1 MSHQSAPSHRLTE
14 SAPGTI
20 LGVMMALMWI
30 ASMSMADSNPC
41 TILPFLW
48 GFMAVILI
56 TICCTLRHYKIV
68 RLPLTAWLSLAI
80 GAYFLVRAMT
90 GFSLTD
96 NWTDTGLIIFAFMF
110 YLVGIYT
117 GQSADTRSYTIILS
131 SAIVLNLISM
141 YFMQDR
147 NLSLHWLGRADVS
160 LLGPNGRNVTLFAY
174 KNFAALFLALSG
186 SLLLWQHLWCKDKRP
201 TKLLPLA
208 LALGAIV
215 ASFFCGSRVIWFV
228 VPLLF
233 AGGWVL
239 WLVLSLYDEA
249 PIGWG
254 IIGGG
259 MLILTGV
266 LIAVYDFIFGHTLA
280 QALVDI
286 DSHLRYLIWD
296 NVLRATHE
304 APLHGFGA
312 GGALWE
318 IVTRYKEWQLPN
330 YAHNEYVQVWADY
343 GLIGLVL
350 MLLLLLLHTICG
362 FRALADDNIP
372 RGRRTKTAM
381 ALLTLAALAGCA
393 ISDYVW
399 HSHALL
405 AMGAYACGVLAS
417 PIPGSSGHIFSR
429 HNWAPGHQPRNHRV
443 HAEPACRRVI
453 LSALALALA
462 ALMGK
467 LCCTFYRPWIT
478 QWKYD
483 GMVAAGADTAQRR
496 ELLQEITP
504 LYPHSRIAD
513 HYISLAPTTAPDW
526 QNYEKMLRHIL
537 QANPRQLF
545 TASILAQTLGKQ
557 QRYEEAEIVFRR
569 YYPGDGPDNLPLSS
583 WATFYTANMQ
593 KWGQAELA
601 RGNLGKALSLLN
613 YADQIARR
621 TGYLPGA
628 RYRSGI
634 RTWTQDGTPEQRLFL
649 KRCRNDLATLRAINP
664 EQDHSWKYPFP
675 GTDKPALYQ
684 RYQKKQ
690 K

>member
-215 ASFFCGSRVIWFV
+215 ASFFCGSRVVWFV

-318 IVTRYKEWQLPN
+318 IVTWYKEWQLPN

-350 MLLLLLLHTICG
+350 MLLLLLPDGNALGHFSGKEGVFLLGAGFTLFHELYGKGKAQSPGKEGVFQHLGLFRLHLDAG
-362 FRALADDNIP
+362 VALPDLIV
-372 RGRRTKTAM
+372 GVF
-381 ALLTLAALAGCA
+381 LL
-393 ISDYVW
+393 
-399 HSHALL
+399 
-405 AMGAYACGVLAS
+405 
-417 PIPGSSGHIFSR
+417 
-429 HNWAPGHQPRNHRV
+429 
-443 HAEPACRRVI
+443 
-453 LSALALALA
+453 
-462 ALMGK
+462 
-467 LCCTFYRPWIT
+467 
-478 QWKYD
+478 
-483 GMVAAGADTAQRR
+483 
-496 ELLQEITP
+496 
-504 LYPHSRIAD
+504 
-513 HYISLAPTTAPDW
+513 
-526 QNYEKMLRHIL
+526 
-537 QANPRQLF
+537 
-545 TASILAQTLGKQ
+545 
-557 QRYEEAEIVFRR
+557 
-569 YYPGDGPDNLPLSS
+569 
-583 WATFYTANMQ
+583 
-593 KWGQAELA
+593 GQAEQGLLIFLALGKGGDFCVNNTFRQLVLLHLLDDGQSLLGYGCTHKKSSLVLFFYIIYNMEKIA
-601 RGNLGKALSLLN
+601 RGTHLCYTVKSKNLEVFPWVR
-613 YADQIARR
+613 I
-621 TGYLPGA
+621 
-628 RYRSGI
+628 
-634 RTWTQDGTPEQRLFL
+634 
-649 KRCRNDLATLRAINP
+649 
-664 EQDHSWKYPFP
+664 PFIW
-675 GTDKPALYQ
+675 
-684 RYQKKQ
+684 
-690 K
+690 